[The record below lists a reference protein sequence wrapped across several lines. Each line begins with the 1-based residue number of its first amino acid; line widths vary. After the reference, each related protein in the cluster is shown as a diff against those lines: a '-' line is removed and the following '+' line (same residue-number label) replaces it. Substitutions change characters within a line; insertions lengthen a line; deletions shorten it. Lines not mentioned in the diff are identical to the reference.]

1 MNINL
6 LFEQKNQ
13 GDNCHH
19 QHLNYVI
26 FLESILDVCDVCWWK
41 PHVKKEKN
49 DKQFINSFEFS
60 IPVLFF
66 EKFKF
71 MFVCLPFI
79 HSFIW
84 KQTNKN
90 KKIIINKSGNIN

>member
-1 MNINL
+1 MNIN

-60 IPVLFF
+60 IPVFLLKNLNLCLFVF
-66 EKFKF
+66 
-71 MFVCLPFI
+71 

-84 KQTNKN
+84 KQT
-90 KKIIINKSGNIN
+90 KK